1 LIQEPEFLHNEK
13 EELMPDGNGASRLD
27 RIEKQ
32 IEKLGEIVT
41 GLVEHAGLSNQ
52 RFDRLEGIV
61 RENNERTA
69 SLVSAIRDLVNRI
82 PPENLR

>member
-1 LIQEPEFLHNEK
+1 
-13 EELMPDGNGASRLD
+13 MPDGNGASRLD

-32 IEKLGEIVT
+32 IEKLGDIVS
-41 GLVEHAGLSNQ
+41 GLVEYAELSNQ

-69 SLVSAIRDLVNRI
+69 SLVSAIRDLVDRI

>member
-1 LIQEPEFLHNEK
+1 
-13 EELMPDGNGASRLD
+13 MPDGNGASRLD

-32 IEKLGEIVT
+32 IEKLGEVVG

-61 RENNERTA
+61 RENNERLG
-69 SLVSAIRDLVNRI
+69 SLVSAIRDLVDRI
-82 PPENLR
+82 SPENLR

>member
-1 LIQEPEFLHNEK
+1 
-13 EELMPDGNGASRLD
+13 MPDGNGASRLD

-32 IEKLGEIVT
+32 IEKLGDIVS
-41 GLVEHAGLSNQ
+41 GLVEYAELSNQ
-52 RFDRLEGIV
+52 RFDRLEGTV

-69 SLVSAIRDLVNRI
+69 SLVSAIRDLVDRI

>member
-1 LIQEPEFLHNEK
+1 
-13 EELMPDGNGASRLD
+13 MPDGNGASRLD

-32 IEKLGEIVT
+32 IEKLGEVVT
-41 GLVEHAGLSNQ
+41 GLVEHADLSNQ

-69 SLVSAIRDLVNRI
+69 SLVSAIRDLVDRI